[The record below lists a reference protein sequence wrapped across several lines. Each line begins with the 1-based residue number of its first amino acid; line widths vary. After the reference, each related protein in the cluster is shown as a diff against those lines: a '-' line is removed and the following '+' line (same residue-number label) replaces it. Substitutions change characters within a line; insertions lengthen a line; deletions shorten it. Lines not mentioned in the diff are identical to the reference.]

1 MMFGWPIRS
10 KVFGRPRKTTQRL
23 LTHPEREYEC
33 LPFPLKN
40 IHIPPAKYFL
50 KRHVS
55 GRVRLLIRPEFFIK
69 LCQKLFLL
77 QVIAEIAGLCV
88 VVPGSVAVEF
98 VS

>member
-23 LTHPEREYEC
+23 LAHSEIEDKC
-33 LPFPLKN
+33 FPLSLKN
-40 IHIPPAKYFL
+40 IHIPPAQYFL
-50 KRHVS
+50 KRQIS
-55 GRVRLLIRPEFFIK
+55 GRISLLICPEFFIK